1 MKCFLKKDGT
11 VKKNYQKAIN
21 YILSAKMEHH
31 TITVG
36 RHDDVIDEYDCY
48 TTINKIFYSREKED
62 MRKKVR
68 EICLEYVVMTKEWY
82 SHMDMSINFHGNNDD
97 VERMLNELSKYK
109 QVIC

>member
-1 MKCFLKKDGT
+1 MRCVCNHK
-11 VKKNYQKAIN
+11 
-21 YILSAKMEHH
+21 
-31 TITVG
+31 
-36 RHDDVIDEYDCY
+36 REYDCY

-68 EICLEYVVMTKEWY
+68 EICLEYGVTTKEWY

-109 QVIC
+109 SVVC